1 MVKKWANNVSMN
13 YSKDKV
19 QMTNRYMKRSSSSLV
34 IRETLTTIAIRLLLG
49 LVRMAVIQNLKTKQN
64 KNKEQR
70 TNTSKLRAK
79 KKNNNIVLVAK

>member
-19 QMTNRYMKRSSSSLV
+19 QMTNRHMKRSSSSLV

-79 KKNNNIVLVAK
+79 KKIII